1 MKKAKVILVGNSHV
15 GKTCLLCQFLDS
27 SFQLEFQTTI
37 APDKSIKQLNL
48 LNTDITLEIWDTA
61 GQDNYAIANKIF
73 MKKADIALIVYD
85 ITDKA
90 SFEGLQ
96 NWYNRVVEIN
106 DKKKVVFGIAGNK
119 SDLFEKQVV
128 STEDGQ
134 NFSKKINALFFET
147 SAKDHGSVNKT
158 FTGLAE
164 KFIQQLIEKNKTK
177 EENKENE
184 KLEKN
189 QEEEKNNENIILD
202 QKTHN
207 EKGKNT
213 KIKKKC

>member
-1 MKKAKVILVGNSHV
+1 MKKVKVIIVGNSHV

-61 GQDNYAIANKIF
+61 GQDNYAAANKIY

-85 ITDKA
+85 ITDKE
-90 SFEGLQ
+90 SFENLQ
-96 NWYNRVVEIN
+96 NWYDRVIQIN
-106 DKKKVVFGIAGNK
+106 DKNKVIFGVAANK

-147 SAKDHGSVNKT
+147 SAKDHGSVEKAFN
-158 FTGLAE
+158 GLAQEYYHQYLERQKME
-164 KFIQQLIEKNKTK
+164 K
-177 EENKENE
+177 
-184 KLEKN
+184 
-189 QEEEKNNENIILD
+189 EEEKKMEEEKKEDNVVLDENKHKESVI
-202 QKTHN
+202 K
-207 EKGKNT
+207 EE
-213 KIKKKC
+213 KKKRRC

>member
-1 MKKAKVILVGNSHV
+1 MKKVKVIIVGNSHV
-15 GKTCLLCQFLDS
+15 GKTCLISQYLDS
-27 SFQLEFQTTI
+27 SFQLEYQTTT
-37 APDKSIKQLNL
+37 APDKSIKKVNIS
-48 LNTDITLEIWDTA
+48 NTEISLEIWDTA

-147 SAKDHGSVNKT
+147 SAKDHGSVEKAFN
-158 FTGLAE
+158 GLAQEYYHQYLERQKME
-164 KFIQQLIEKNKTK
+164 K
-177 EENKENE
+177 
-184 KLEKN
+184 
-189 QEEEKNNENIILD
+189 EEEKKMGEEEKKEDNVVLDENKHKESVI
-202 QKTHN
+202 K
-207 EKGKNT
+207 EE
-213 KIKKKC
+213 KKKRRC